1 MKKSMIAAGAAS
13 LALAAMPVLGVLAD
27 TTEVTDKL
35 TLTVTPS
42 CTYDSITPAA
52 AGTAT
57 GNSYSASTTANALVS
72 FTAAGSPATPTSLT
86 VKCND
91 PDGYSITPTFTGLD
105 LDGTPGA
112 QSLAYG
118 SNATAGSQTWT
129 AYYSKN
135 GGAATAFTASGSGAA
150 VLADP
155 NPSLNDTW
163 AFSYKAGTGV
173 NQAAGTYTGQAV
185 YNLAVR

>member
-13 LALAAMPVLGVLAD
+13 LVFAAMPILGVLAD

-105 LDGTPGA
+105 LDGTAGA
-112 QSLAYG
+112 QSLAYA
-118 SNATAGSQTWT
+118 STSAAGSQTWT

-135 GGAATAFTASGSGAA
+135 SGAATAFTASGTA

-155 NPSLNDTW
+155 NPSVNDTW